1 MLTSNFTNT
10 TCNQRLLW
18 CLTACI
24 QSCPVAAQLPTSPAS
39 PINEPPLPPSY
50 PSPGQL
56 MKIGAECHNH
66 LAENTAVSGK
76 SAQNMGLDHFPFNV
90 DFLLHDFVWMPVN
103 NDFVWIAV
111 NNLTPK
117 SQTSS
122 TKQSSCWTAGL
133 TLCSTPSCKLPL
145 VTGALYAA
153 FCRVQRSHIDPPV
166 CDQVAGLPSARGS
179 EAEKTRCIKSPQLL
193 GPSGRIA
200 AFGSS
205 AWWMDY
211 NRLYIYIVLYCICIV
226 RVLCCI
232 VYVYVNTIIYNHN
245 LG

>member
-76 SAQNMGLDHFPFNV
+76 SAQNMGLDHVPFKV

-103 NDFVWIAV
+103 NI
-111 NNLTPK
+111 TPK

-153 FCRVQRSHIDPPV
+153 TFSAAFCRVQCSHIDPPV
-166 CDQVAGLPSARGS
+166 VIRSQGCHLQGAVKRKKRG
-179 EAEKTRCIKSPQLL
+179 A
-193 GPSGRIA
+193 
-200 AFGSS
+200 
-205 AWWMDY
+205 
-211 NRLYIYIVLYCICIV
+211 
-226 RVLCCI
+226 
-232 VYVYVNTIIYNHN
+232 
-245 LG
+245 